1 MAGDGDQRGGGRALT
16 RQRQAVLDAVREAEG
31 HLTAQEIY
39 EGARRL
45 LPTIS
50 LASVYNSLKYLT
62 ERGLITEVSL
72 GKNASRYDRTTER
85 HDHAVCSRCGRLVDF
100 DLAEAA
106 GLLRA
111 AARRSKFKP
120 ETIHL
125 TLVGVCPD
133 CQRAGR
139 PGARATD

>member
-1 MAGDGDQRGGGRALT
+1 MAAGKGDQGGGGRALT
-16 RQRQAVLDAVREAEG
+16 RQRRAVLDAVRESEG

-39 EGARRL
+39 EAARRL

-50 LASVYNSLKYLT
+50 LASVYNSLRYLSDCGLVT
-62 ERGLITEVSL
+62 EIAM

-85 HDHAVCSRCGRLVDF
+85 HDHAVCSRCGRLADF

-111 AARRSKFKP
+111 AARRSNFKP
-120 ETIHL
+120 ESIQL
-125 TLVGVCPD
+125 TLIGVCPD
-133 CQRAGR
+133 CRRGDGPAGR
-139 PGARATD
+139 G